1 MKIHIAQN
9 GCFFYCRH
17 KNNNYHQSH
26 TIHQK
31 QFNRFNIFA
40 NLASAWLSY
49 ASHFSRLHLCVVHI
63 IPALVHSI
71 EVELRFAFIV
81 MDRELEH
88 IFSRKR
94 KSQQFHKN
102 RLEEINAKKQCL
114 KKMFIWKCDI
124 IVLVFIPW
132 IAAKARAKL

>member
-9 GCFFYCRH
+9 GCVFFCRH
-17 KNNNYHQSH
+17 KNNNANDHQSH

-40 NLASAWLSY
+40 NPASAWLSY
-49 ASHFSRLHLCVVHI
+49 ASHFSRLHLCVVPFCTYI

-71 EVELRFAFIV
+71 CDGSRVGA
-81 MDRELEH
+81 H
-88 IFSRKR
+88 IFKKAKKASNFIKIGLKKLMR
-94 KSQQFHKN
+94 KSIK
-102 RLEEINAKKQCL
+102 

-124 IVLVFIPW
+124 IVLVYIPW